1 MRAEKSCNG
10 HILRGTV
17 YAGKDL
23 VASQSSLGRHA
34 FDEPVISTNDTSN
47 MGSVAIAVL
56 GIWRIAGKIPA
67 TINFEAR
74 AKATTKS
81 RMRVV
86 DAAVLFPNRSQ

>member
-1 MRAEKSCNG
+1 MRAEKSCDG
-10 HILRGTV
+10 HILGGTV

-23 VASQSSLGRHA
+23 VASQSSLGRHT
-34 FDEPVISTNDTSN
+34 FDEPVISPNDTSN

-56 GIWRIAGKIPA
+56 GIWGIAGKIPA
-67 TINFEAR
+67 TVNFEAR

-86 DAAVLFPNRSQ
+86 DTAVLFTNRSQ